1 MWSNTQIM
9 NLISGR
15 ITKHFNKTWLHITS
29 CTVHTSGTQN
39 EASSA
44 DMIIQRHT
52 YYKQEKAIRRMNL
65 LFVFKVPI
73 TCSSSFIAMNIS
85 LKTFSPVLNSVLMQH
100 KFAAQKIWKA
110 QSVSKLQ
117 PTFSPTIYFK
127 WKNTACDKW
136 FKQFLHHQQRQVH
149 YQPTLLNF
157 YYDIARILQ

>member
-1 MWSNTQIM
+1 M

-73 TCSSSFIAMNIS
+73 TSSSSFIAMNIS
-85 LKTFSPVLNSVLMQH
+85 CKTFSPILNSVLMQH
-100 KFAAQKIWKA
+100 GKHKAYQSRNQNSVQQSTLSEKI
-110 QSVSKLQ
+110 QLVTNESNS
-117 PTFSPTIYFK
+117 FSIISTGKYIINP
-127 WKNTACDKW
+127 
-136 FKQFLHHQQRQVH
+136 H
-149 YQPTLLNF
+149 Y
-157 YYDIARILQ
+157 